1 MTRSPRDIIFDLDDT
16 LIHSFD
22 SYVKLH
28 QSIAKDVGLS
38 IPSRETL
45 VTYGPTWRATLERI
59 WPGADLQ
66 AFFDRFEEIAD
77 DIPYPAVAG
86 VPEMLQRLHDG
97 GHRLWIVTK
106 RSRLRLQLRMMQAAL
121 PLDCFSGIFPV
132 EDQPHAKPDP
142 RCFEP
147 VWEAAGGRV
156 PALYVGDRREDQ
168 RAAKGAGL
176 SFVAV
181 KTGPE
186 ATMGDFPAGLEVD
199 GVLSDASE
207 LEPWLAARGHD
218 ATAGGRP

>member
-1 MTRSPRDIIFDLDDT
+1 MNHAPRDLIFDLDDT
-16 LIHSFD
+16 LIHSFE

-66 AFFDRFEEIAD
+66 PFFDRFEQVAD
-77 DIPYPAVAG
+77 DIPYPSVTG
-86 VPEMLQRLHDG
+86 VPEMLRRLHSA

-106 RSRLRLQLRMMQAAL
+106 RSRLRLQLRMVQAAL

-147 VWEAAGGRV
+147 VWQAAGGRV
-156 PALYVGDRREDQ
+156 PALYIGDRREDQ
-168 RAAKGAGL
+168 EAAKAAGL

-186 ATMGDFPAGLEVD
+186 ATMGDFPDGLEVD

-207 LEPWLAARGHD
+207 LERWLVSREPGPTTGEH
-218 ATAGGRP
+218 P